1 MKIRL
6 FVHGNSKK
14 SGQNFKKNKEKIQI
28 SVGKAEK
35 QGKIAKNG
43 KKAGKKNLKK
53 KEKILKKYFIRR
65 KKWAKLEKKQEKH
78 SNFSG

>member
-43 KKAGKKNLKK
+43 KKAGKKNFKK